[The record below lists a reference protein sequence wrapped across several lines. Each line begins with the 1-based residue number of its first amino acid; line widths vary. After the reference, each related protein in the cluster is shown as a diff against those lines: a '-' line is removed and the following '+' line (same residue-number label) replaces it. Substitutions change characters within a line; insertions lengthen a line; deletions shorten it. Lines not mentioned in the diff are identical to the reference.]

1 MSTSEMLAT
10 DLLSTALNIDPSE
23 VGPET
28 SLADTSAW
36 DSLAHMRLIAAI
48 ETSTGVEVPVE
59 DIIGIIDFS
68 SVVNALKK
76 HS

>member
-1 MSTSEMLAT
+1 MSTPEMLAT
-10 DLLSTALNIDPSE
+10 DILSTALNIDPSE

-48 ETSTGVEVPVE
+48 ETSTGAEVPVE